1 MGSYLSEGSEIKKL
15 HKILS
20 NMKHKLNEANAKT
33 AKSTKLIEQAD
44 IKVKLANDKA
54 TRLETLSEL
63 LAPLSREK
71 KAVMG
76 EMLKDIKT
84 SNLREAFSRYLN
96 AVLNGNNVTSNAGK
110 ANLSETA
117 TANARSKSVGM
128 TGDRKSKLNESA
140 VDIESAANNSDIASI
155 LYLAGIKQ
163 V

>member
-1 MGSYLSEGSEIKKL
+1 L
-15 HKILS
+15 HKILA

-33 AKSTKLIEQAD
+33 SKSTKLIEQSE
-44 IKVKLANDKA
+44 IKVRLANDKA
-54 TRLETLSEL
+54 TRLETLNEL

-96 AVLNGNNVTSNAGK
+96 AVLNGNNTPSNNGK
-110 ANLSETA
+110 ASLTENVNVRA
-117 TANARSKSVGM
+117 KSVGM
-128 TGDRKSKLNESA
+128 TGDRKNKLNESA
-140 VDIESAANNSDIASI
+140 LDVESIANNSDIASI